1 MQISPLRQE
10 IRLLGK
16 MLGEIIYSCEGKRLF
31 DTIES
36 IRRSAIRLRQN
47 KKDHDNESLEEYI
60 SKLEGNDP
68 NTVARAFSYFMH
80 LVNIAEDN
88 DQNRR
93 HKEHISELNYP
104 IRGSLKDVIK
114 KLNSNGVSSYTISD
128 LLNESCI
135 VPVLT
140 AHPTEIQRKS
150 TLDAHR
156 SISRKLIERNNEK
169 DEESLK
175 EIDLEL
181 LGHIAILWQTRILR
195 YSSLTVNDEIENAL
209 SYYRSTFLITIPKLY
224 RDLSNLLN
232 NSDSGNFTSIP
243 LKPFLRM
250 GSWIGGDRDGNPN
263 VDELTLEQ
271 AMVRQSSVI
280 FEHYLKE
287 IFALKTEL
295 SVSNLLVEVDKELLL
310 LAEKSKDMSPHLK
323 DEPYRKALVGIY
335 ARLAVTSEKLTG
347 KNLARRAI
355 LTASPYKSS
364 EELYDDLNIISSSLE
379 KHHGNLINSLRLKN
393 LQQAVKVFG
402 FHLTTLDLRQSSDVH
417 ERVLTEL
424 FIQAN
429 IKLDDK
435 NHKYSE
441 LSEEDKIKILR
452 FELMQGRQLVSPW
465 FEYSAETTR
474 ELKIFRAAAKIRA
487 NYGEVAIQ
495 QSIVSHTETLSDLL
509 EVLVIQKETGLIKP
523 TYYSP
528 NEHEGLMVVP
538 LFETI
543 TDLQN
548 SAEIMSKWID
558 LPEVRSIISN
568 SHGNIQEVML
578 GYSDSNKD
586 GGFLTS
592 NWELYQ
598 AERNLVEVFRSNNIK
613 LRLFHGR
620 GGSVGRGGGPSFEA
634 ILAQPPGAV
643 SGQIRL
649 TEQGEVVHGK
659 YNNAEVGKW
668 HLELLVAATLE
679 SSLYVSTTNKKN
691 MDNIYVEKYGEAMSF
706 MSRYAEKT
714 YRNLIYEKPGFTEYF
729 FTSTPINEIAE
740 LNIGSRP
747 SSRKNLQ
754 NIEDLRAIPWSFS
767 WSQCRLMLTSWYGVG
782 SAIENFLDNGSG
794 IISKSKN
801 DRLSLLRVMVK
812 EWPTF
817 KTLISNMEMVLI
829 KSDLGIASCY
839 SKLVPNQT
847 LRNNVFNAISL
858 EYNKTIEMLRLLT
871 NRDLLEDN
879 PTLLNALKERFT
891 YIDPLNYLQVELLR
905 RHRYGYNSLSQNSK
919 EMTKRDIHITING
932 IAAGLRNS
940 G

>member
-1 MQISPLRQE
+1 MQISTLRQE

-16 MLGEIIYSCEGKRLF
+16 MLGETIYSCEGKRLF
-31 DTIES
+31 DIIES

-47 KKDHDNESLEEYI
+47 SKDPDDESLEVYI
-60 SKLEGNDP
+60 SKLENNDP

-93 HKEHISELNYP
+93 HKAHLSELDYP
-104 IRGSLKDVIK
+104 IRGSLKDVIS
-114 KLNSNGVSSYTISD
+114 KLQYNGVTTHEISE
-128 LLNESCI
+128 LLNESCMS
-135 VPVLT
+135 PVLT

-156 SISRKLIERNNEK
+156 NISRKLIERNNRSNKE
-169 DEESLK
+169 DLK

-195 YSSLTVNDEIENAL
+195 YSSLTVTDEIENAL
-209 SYYRSTFLITIPKLY
+209 SYYRSTFLPTIPKLY

-232 NSDSGNFTSIP
+232 TSENCTSMP

-271 AMVRQSSVI
+271 AMARQSSVI
-280 FEHYLKE
+280 LEHYLKE
-287 IFALKTEL
+287 VFALKTEL
-295 SVSNLLVEVDKELLL
+295 SLSNLLVEVDEDLLS
-310 LAEKSKDMSPHLK
+310 LAEKSNDMSPHLK
-323 DEPYRKALVGIY
+323 DEPYRKALIGIY
-335 ARLAVTSEKLTG
+335 ARLAATSEKLAG
-347 KNLARRAI
+347 KNLARRVI
-355 LTASPYKSS
+355 LPALPYKSS
-364 EELYDDLNIISSSLE
+364 EEFYKDLNTISSSLE
-379 KHHGNLINSLRLKN
+379 KHHGDLINSLRLKN
-393 LQQAVKVFG
+393 LQQSVKVFG
-402 FHLTTLDLRQSSDVH
+402 FHLTTLDLRQNSDVH

-424 FIQAN
+424 FLQAN
-429 IKLDDK
+429 ITLDDK
-435 NHKYSE
+435 KNRYSD
-441 LSEEDKIKILR
+441 LNEEDKVKILR

-465 FEYSAETTR
+465 FEYSAETTK
-474 ELKIFRAAAKIRA
+474 ELKIFRAAAKIRKD
-487 NYGEVAIQ
+487 YGEAAIL

-509 EVLVIQKETGLIKP
+509 EVLVLQKETGLIKP
-523 TYYSP
+523 TYYP
-528 NEHEGLMVVP
+528 HKEHEGLMVVP

-548 SAEIMSKWID
+548 SSDIMSKWMD
-558 LPEVRSIISN
+558 LPEVNSIIRN
-568 SHGNIQEVML
+568 SHNNTQEVML

-598 AERNLVEVFRSNNIK
+598 AERNLVNVFRSRNIR

-634 ILAQPPGAV
+634 ILSQPPGAV

-649 TEQGEVVHGK
+649 TEQGEIVHGK

-679 SSLYVSTTNKKN
+679 SSLSPRSNKKN
-691 MDNIYVEKYGEAMSF
+691 VDSTYLDKYGEAMSF
-706 MSRYAEKT
+706 MSSYAENI
-714 YRNLIYEKPGFTEYF
+714 YRNLVYEKPGFTEYF

-782 SAIENFLDNGSG
+782 SAIEHFIENGTSV
-794 IISKSKN
+794 ISKSKN
-801 DRLSLLRVMVK
+801 DRLELLRIMIK
-812 EWPTF
+812 EWPAF
-817 KTLISNMEMVLI
+817 KTLVSNMEMVLI
-829 KSDLGIASCY
+829 KSDLSIASCY

-858 EYNKTIEMLRLLT
+858 EHRKTIGMLRLLT
-871 NRDLLEDN
+871 KRDLLEDN

-905 RHRYGYNSLSQNSK
+905 RHRYGHSSISQSSK
-919 EMTKRDIHITING
+919 EMIKRDIHITING

>member
-31 DTIES
+31 DIIEL
-36 IRRSAIRLRQN
+36 IRRSAIRLRKN

-93 HKEHISELNYP
+93 HKEHLSELDYP

-114 KLNSNGVSSYTISD
+114 KLNSNGVNSCAINE

-156 SISRKLIERNNEK
+156 NISRKLIERNSEK
-169 DEESLK
+169 DKENLK

-181 LGHIAILWQTRILR
+181 LGYIAIMWQTRILR

-209 SYYRSTFLITIPKLY
+209 SYYRSTFLSTIPKLY

-232 NSDSGNFTSIP
+232 NSKNSTSLP

-250 GSWIGGDRDGNPN
+250 GSWIGGDRDGNPS

-271 AMVRQSSVI
+271 AMIRQSSVI

-287 IFALKTEL
+287 VFALKTEL
-295 SVSNLLVEVDKELLL
+295 SVSNLLVDVDKEILS
-310 LAEKSKDMSPHLK
+310 LAEESKDLSPHLK

-355 LTASPYKSS
+355 LNALPYKVS
-364 EELYDDLNIISSSLE
+364 EEFYNDLNTISSSLE

-393 LQQAVKVFG
+393 LQQSVKVFG
-402 FHLTTLDLRQSSDVH
+402 FHLTTLDLRQNSDVH
-417 ERVLTEL
+417 EKILDEL
-424 FIQAN
+424 FAQAN
-429 IKLDDK
+429 IILDDK
-435 NHKYSE
+435 KNKYSD
-441 LSEEDKIKILR
+441 LNEEDKIKILR

-465 FEYSAETTR
+465 FEYSAETTK
-474 ELKIFRAAAKIRA
+474 ELKIFRTAARIRSE
-487 NYGEVAIQ
+487 YGKDSIKQ
-495 QSIVSHTETLSDLL
+495 YIVSHTETLSDLL

-523 TYYSP
+523 AYYP
-528 NEHEGLMVVP
+528 QIENEGLMVVP

-548 SAEIMSKWID
+548 SAEIMSRWIN
-558 LPEVRSIISN
+558 LPEVRSIISDSN
-568 SHGNIQEVML
+568 HNIQEVML

-668 HLELLVAATLE
+668 HLELIVAATLE
-679 SSLYVSTTNKKN
+679 SSLYVTTNKKN
-691 MDNIYVEKYGEAMSF
+691 MDNIYVDKYGEAMSF
-706 MSRYAEKT
+706 MSRHAEKI

-782 SAIENFLDNGSG
+782 SAIENFLDNGASV
-794 IISKSKN
+794 IAKSKN
-801 DRLSLLRVMVK
+801 DRLSLLRVMIR
-812 EWPTF
+812 EWPIF

-858 EYNKTIEMLRLLT
+858 EYYKTIEMLRLLT

-905 RHRYGYNSLSQNSK
+905 RHRYGYNSLSQSSK
-919 EMTKRDIHITING
+919 DMTKRDIHITING

>member
-16 MLGEIIYSCEGKRLF
+16 MLGEIIYNCEGKRLF
-31 DTIES
+31 DIIES
-36 IRRSAIRLRQN
+36 IRRSTVRLRQN
-47 KKDHDNESLEEYI
+47 KKDHDNELLEEYI
-60 SKLEGNDP
+60 SKLEGNDQ

-93 HKEHISELNYP
+93 HKAHLLELDYP

-114 KLNSNGVSSYTISD
+114 KLNSSGVSSCTISE

-169 DEESLK
+169 DEENLK

-209 SYYRSTFLITIPKLY
+209 SYYRSTFLTTIPRLY
-224 RDLSNLLN
+224 RDLYNLLN
-232 NSDSGNFTSIP
+232 NSNSENFTSLP

-271 AMVRQSSVI
+271 AMIRQSSVI
-280 FEHYLKE
+280 LEHYLKE

-295 SVSNLLVEVDKELLL
+295 SVSNLLVDVDEELLS
-310 LAEKSKDMSPHLK
+310 LAEKSKDQSPHLK

-355 LTASPYKSS
+355 LPALPYKSS
-364 EELYDDLNIISSSLE
+364 EEFYEDLYIISSSLE
-379 KHHGNLINSLRLKN
+379 KHNGNLINSLRINN
-393 LQQAVKVFG
+393 LQQSVKVFG

-429 IKLDDK
+429 IMLDEE
-435 NHKYSE
+435 NNKYSD
-441 LSEEDKIKILR
+441 LSEKDKIKILR
-452 FELMQGRQLVSPW
+452 FELKQGRQLVSPW

-474 ELKIFRAAAKIRA
+474 ELKIFRTAARIRA
-487 NYGEVAIQ
+487 DYGEAAIQ

-523 TYYSP
+523 TYYQQT
-528 NEHEGLMVVP
+528 EHRGLMVVP

-548 SAEIMSKWID
+548 SAEIMSEWID
-558 LPEVRSIISN
+558 LPEVRSIIN
-568 SHGNIQEVML
+568 SSHYNIQEVML

-598 AERNLVEVFRSNNIK
+598 AERNLVKVFRSRNVK

-659 YNNAEVGKW
+659 YNNKEVGKW
-668 HLELLVAATLE
+668 HLELLVSATLE
-679 SSLYVSTTNKKN
+679 SSLHVTTNKKN
-691 MDNIYVEKYGEAMSF
+691 IDSIYVDKYGEAMSF
-706 MSRYAEKT
+706 MSRYAEKI

-782 SAIENFLDNGSG
+782 SAIENFLDNGSS
-794 IISKSKN
+794 IISNSRN

-812 EWPTF
+812 EWPIF

-829 KSDLGIASCY
+829 KSDMGIASCY

-858 EYNKTIEMLRLLT
+858 EYYKTIEMLRLLT

-879 PTLLNALKERFT
+879 PTLLDALKERFT

-905 RHRYGYNSLSQNSK
+905 RHRYGYNSLSQSSK